1 MIVLIP
7 DHCLSI
13 YFPLNTDEIPVSQ
26 PFNICKVPTMSPKG
40 ECLRANVYVLM
51 SEHHLSD

>member
-13 YFPLNTDEIPVSQ
+13 YFPLNTDEIPITQV
-26 PFNICKVPTMSPKG
+26 FYICKVPTMSPKG
-40 ECLRANVYVLM
+40 EYLRANVYGLM